1 MRTEKLSVNKV
12 CHGRVCS
19 PFSAFNR
26 YASYHIL
33 FDAERIGAMLRV
45 TLCGFRCR
53 VHGCFSGLC
62 APEINAV
69 FGRSVQA
76 AGRYDVSGSEPR
88 PSTQRK
94 KTCFIKSST
103 DFPGS
108 MKCCGKAKAALQ
120 RNGPTCRN

>member
-12 CHGRVCS
+12 CMVVCAALFLLS
-19 PFSAFNR
+19 VAMPV
-26 YASYHIL
+26 YHLL

-45 TLCGFRCR
+45 ALCGFRRR

-76 AGRYDVSGSEPR
+76 AGRYDVSRSGPAAVHR
-88 PSTQRK
+88 GRK
-94 KTCFIKSST
+94 
-103 DFPGS
+103 PV
-108 MKCCGKAKAALQ
+108 L
-120 RNGPTCRN
+120 